1 MPDRP
6 PPDFAWA
13 AGAFVAIDFETGD
26 HGPDSA
32 VAVGL
37 ARVEGFEVV
46 ARASV
51 LIRPP
56 RPHILFSYVHGITW
70 PMVREAPPFAD
81 AWPRLAPLLAGA
93 TALVSHNAP
102 FDQRVLAACCA
113 AAGLAAPALP
123 FRCTVQMSRRAWGLK
138 PNDLASVCGRLGVPL
153 KHHDAGSDAE
163 ACARV
168 AIAAAR
174 LAHARG

>member
-81 AWPRLAPLLAGA
+81 AWPLLVNHQA
-93 TALVSHNAP
+93 TIT
-102 FDQRVLAACCA
+102 
-113 AAGLAAPALP
+113 LP
-123 FRCTVQMSRRAWGLK
+123 
-138 PNDLASVCGRLGVPL
+138 VPL
-153 KHHDAGSDAE
+153 VVLQRQPE
-163 ACARV
+163 N
-168 AIAAAR
+168 
-174 LAHARG
+174 